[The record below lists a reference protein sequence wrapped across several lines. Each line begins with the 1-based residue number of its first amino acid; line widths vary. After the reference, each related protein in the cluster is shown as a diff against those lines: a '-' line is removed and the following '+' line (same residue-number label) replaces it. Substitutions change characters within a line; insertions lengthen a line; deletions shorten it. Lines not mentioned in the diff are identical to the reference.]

1 VGGPLGA
8 SAGNEDTRRHDTVP
22 SSPAVFESG
31 HVMRT
36 VLLRRVLPPGLTHT
50 GATDQVAS
58 TYQQLAS
65 RGTMPADRVL
75 PDAVVADATVRRWG
89 RCFADVDRR
98 MVRSCRALRPRVAR
112 IALALVY
119 LWFGLVKLT
128 GHSDAGPLA
137 AALTARTIGS
147 AHFALAFNTLA
158 VFECLIGI
166 VVLVRR
172 ARALV
177 PPLIGL
183 HLAVVC
189 SPLVLVPDGQARRCR
204 SDTRTRPRC

>member
-1 VGGPLGA
+1 M
-8 SAGNEDTRRHDTVP
+8 P
-22 SSPAVFESG
+22 S
-31 HVMRT
+31 
-36 VLLRRVLPPGLTHT
+36 
-50 GATDQVAS
+50 
-58 TYQQLAS
+58 
-65 RGTMPADRVL
+65 DRVL

-189 SPLVLVPDGQARRCR
+189 SPLVLVPHLTWQGFLLPTMDGQYILKNALVVAAAMAVYA
-204 SDTRTRPRC
+204 P